1 MKNTYSY
8 KDIFENFS
16 TFFLFL
22 CGFFWLFSPLR
33 PYSKP
38 KKCLIVVK

>member
-1 MKNTYSY
+1 MISFLYILERIKFDYITSIPMKNTYSY

-22 CGFFWLFSPLR
+22 CGFF
-33 PYSKP
+33 
-38 KKCLIVVK
+38 